1 MKSFLE
7 YVAEDIIKKYGTD
20 LSRIAV
26 VFPNK
31 RASLFLNEHLA
42 KLVSQPIWSPT
53 YITISD
59 LFRNNSKL
67 NVAEDITLICE
78 LYKSF
83 VECTGTD
90 ETLDHFYGWGEL
102 LLSDFDDID
111 KHIADASTIFAN
123 VKDIHELDDVSYLT
137 DEQKKELMA
146 FFQNMTDDHDSE
158 LKKRFLQ
165 IWSHLGDIYEN
176 FRNRLLEKEIAYEG
190 MLYRDVA
197 IEKKIDCDSFDVYLF
212 VGFNVLQKVEE
223 QLFSYLKKEGKARFY
238 WDFDYYYMP
247 KNDGLETNE
256 AGHYVSGYLSIFPNE
271 LDITNGEIY
280 SNFSIK
286 REQCS
291 NASDIAGREKNR
303 QGQFNVGSQF
313 TEDKHITYVSATTEN
328 IQARYISEWLMEN
341 DRYKCGKRTAIV
353 LCNEALLP
361 TVLHCLPEGIDKI
374 NITTG
379 FPLFQTQIASL
390 VIMLMD
396 MQVNGV
402 SPEKGFRVSYVKKVL
417 SHPYARYISER
428 CGKLLDYLKKSK
440 LYFYSVSK
448 QDVTDE
454 GLSLLLSAPEN
465 TRTTG
470 PHQTLHSSLFTLN
483 SASAALT
490 QWILD
495 ILRIIAVNTSDMQQE
510 LLLREPLFKMYTLF
524 NNLSKLIKSEDLVVD
539 PSTFQKLVL
548 QMISSTSVP
557 FHGEPVEGV
566 QIMGVLET
574 RNLDFDHILLLSCN
588 EGNMPKGVSDS
599 SFIPYSVRK
608 AHELTTIDNKV
619 AIYAYYFHSLL
630 QRASDIT
637 ITYNS
642 AAETGKSGEMS
653 RFMLQLMVESNF
665 DIKRISLHPNL
676 GQNIPSPQEVLK
688 DDVIMKILDDM
699 YFVSPTAIA
708 RYMRC
713 PLQFYYNNIAK
724 ITEFDDNDEETFDNR
739 IFGNVFH
746 KAAKLIYENNFDL
759 SKDILEADIQNIL
772 EHPKLIEEAVDRAIR
787 EEVFGNLRANAS
799 LEYDGLQIINREV
812 IIRYMKNLLE
822 IDKTLT
828 PFRIVALET
837 RYWDEITIPIFDVD
851 KKIRIGGI
859 IDRLDQTVDKEDG
872 TVRMRVIDYK
882 TGGGKLKDL
891 KAVDD
896 IFARPV
902 VLGNH
907 ADYYLQTMLYSIIV
921 RNKNEYNE
929 HDLPVSPA
937 LLFIQ
942 HAHGDDYDPVIKI
955 AGNKVLDVEVYQDMY
970 MDNLKEILKE
980 MFSSDQRFVP
990 VKGDAVC
997 QYCPYKDILC
1007 GI

>member
-7 YVAEDIIKKYGTD
+7 FVAEDIIKKYGTD
-20 LSRIAV
+20 LSRVAV

-42 KLVSQPIWSPT
+42 KLVNRPIWSPT

-83 VECTGTD
+83 VECTGTED
-90 ETLDHFYGWGEL
+90 TLDHFYGWGEL

-111 KHIADASTIFAN
+111 KHIADASKILAN
-123 VKDIHELDDVSYLT
+123 VKDIHELDDITYLT
-137 DEQKKELMA
+137 EEQKNELKT
-146 FFQNMTDDHDSE
+146 FFRNMTDDQDSE
-158 LKKRFLQ
+158 LKKRFRQ
-165 IWSHLGDIYEN
+165 IWSHLGDIYDD
-176 FRNRLLEKEIAYEG
+176 FRNRLRAKEIAYEG

-197 IEKKIDCDSFDVYLF
+197 TAKNIDCNSFDVYLF
-212 VGFNVLQKVEE
+212 VGFNVLQKVEKE
-223 QLFSYLKKEGKARFY
+223 LFSYLQKEEKARFY
-238 WDFDYYYMP
+238 WDFDDYYMP
-247 KNDGLETNE
+247 KNDGFETNE
-256 AGHYVSGYLSIFPNE
+256 AGHYVSCYLSMYPNE
-271 LDITNGEIY
+271 LDISNGEIY
-280 SNFSIK
+280 SNFSK
-286 REQCS
+286 
-291 NASDIAGREKNR
+291 
-303 QGQFNVGSQF
+303 
-313 TEDKHITYVSATTEN
+313 DKDVTYISATTEN
-328 IQARYISEWLMEN
+328 IQARYISEWLMEKG
-341 DRYKCGKRTAIV
+341 RYKCGKRTAIV
-353 LCNEALLP
+353 LCNESLLP

-396 MQVNGV
+396 MQVNGM
-402 SPEKGFRVSYVKKVL
+402 SPEKGIRVSYIKKVL
-417 SHPYARYISER
+417 SHPYAQYISEK
-428 CGKLLDYLKKSK
+428 CDGLLKYLKSSK
-440 LYFYSVSK
+440 LYFYSASK
-448 QDVTDE
+448 KDAVDE
-454 GLSLLLSAPEN
+454 RISLLLSV
-465 TRTTG
+465 R
-470 PHQTLHSSLFTLN
+470 SSN
-483 SASAALT
+483 EELT

-495 ILRIIAVNTSDMQQE
+495 ILKIVAVNTADMEQE

-524 NNLSKLIKSEDLVVD
+524 NNLSKLIKSEDLEVD
-539 PSTFQKLVL
+539 RSTFHKLVL
-548 QMISSTSVP
+548 QMISSISVP

-574 RNLDFDHILLLSCN
+574 RNLDFDHILLVSCN

-599 SFIPYSVRK
+599 SFIPYSIRK
-608 AHELTTIDNKV
+608 AHDLTTIDNKV

-642 AAETGKSGEMS
+642 ASETGKSGEMS
-653 RFMLQLMVESNF
+653 RFMLQLMVESNL
-665 DIKRISLHPNL
+665 DIKRISLQPKL
-676 GQNIPSPQEVLK
+676 GQNIPSPHEVLK

-699 YFVSPTAIA
+699 YYVSPTAIA

-713 PLQFYYNNIAK
+713 PLQFYYNNVAK
-724 ITEFDDNDEETFDNR
+724 IREFDDNDEETFDNR

-746 KAAKLIYENNFDL
+746 KAAKLLYEKNFGL
-759 SKDILEADIQNIL
+759 SKDIQEADIQNIL
-772 EHPKLIEEAVDRAIR
+772 DHPKLIEEAVDGAIR

-822 IDKTLT
+822 IDKKLT
-828 PFRIVALET
+828 PFHIVALEAK
-837 RYWDEITIPIFDVD
+837 YWEDITVPTSDGN

-859 IDRLDQTVDKEDG
+859 IDRLDQTVDKENG

-882 TGGGKLKDL
+882 TGGGKLKGLDG
-891 KAVDD
+891 VDD
-896 IFARPV
+896 IFARPIV
-902 VLGNH
+902 PGKH
-907 ADYYLQTMLYSIIV
+907 ADYYLQTILYSVIV
-921 RNKNEYNE
+921 RNKKEYNE

-942 HAHGDDYDPVIKI
+942 HAHGDNYDPIIKI
-955 AGNKVLDVEVYQDMY
+955 AGEKVHDVDKYQGTFMEKLIEV
-970 MDNLKEILKE
+970 LRE

-990 VKGDAVC
+990 VKDEAVC
-997 QYCPYKDILC
+997 QYCPYRDILC

>member
-1 MKSFLE
+1 
-7 YVAEDIIKKYGTD
+7 
-20 LSRIAV
+20 
-26 VFPNK
+26 
-31 RASLFLNEHLA
+31 
-42 KLVSQPIWSPT
+42 
-53 YITISD
+53 
-59 LFRNNSKL
+59 
-67 NVAEDITLICE
+67 
-78 LYKSF
+78 
-83 VECTGTD
+83 
-90 ETLDHFYGWGEL
+90 
-102 LLSDFDDID
+102 
-111 KHIADASTIFAN
+111 
-123 VKDIHELDDVSYLT
+123 
-137 DEQKKELMA
+137 
-146 FFQNMTDDHDSE
+146 
-158 LKKRFLQ
+158 
-165 IWSHLGDIYEN
+165 
-176 FRNRLLEKEIAYEG
+176 
-190 MLYRDVA
+190 
-197 IEKKIDCDSFDVYLF
+197 
-212 VGFNVLQKVEE
+212 
-223 QLFSYLKKEGKARFY
+223 
-238 WDFDYYYMP
+238 MP
-247 KNDGLETNE
+247 KNDGLQTNE
-256 AGHYVSGYLSIFPNE
+256 AGHYVSRYLSMFPNE

-291 NASDIAGREKNR
+291 NAFDIAERERNR
-303 QGQFNVGSQF
+303 QGQFSK
-313 TEDKHITYVSATTEN
+313 DKDITYVSATTEN

-390 VIMLMD
+390 VIMLLE

-402 SPEKGFRVSYVKKVL
+402 SQQKGIRVSYLKKVL
-417 SHPYARYISER
+417 SHPYARYISEK
-428 CGKLLDYLKKSK
+428 CPDKLNYLKTSK
-440 LYFYSVSK
+440 LYFYSLSE
-448 QDVTDE
+448 QDAEDE
-454 GLSLLLSAPEN
+454 GLSLLLSIKSPTVCPQPNVGPASNVGSQFTEDIAPQGRHLN
-465 TRTTG
+465 QGAKQNRI
-470 PHQTLHSSLFTLN
+470 LHSSFFILN
-483 SASAALT
+483 SPLALT
-490 QWILD
+490 QWLLD
-495 ILRIIAVNTSDMQQE
+495 ILRIIALNTADMEQD

-539 PSTFQKLVL
+539 RSTFQKLVL

-599 SFIPYSVRK
+599 SFIPYSIRK
-608 AHELTTIDNKV
+608 AHDLTTIDNKV

-665 DIKRISLHPNL
+665 NIKRISLHPNL
-676 GQNIPSPQEVLK
+676 GQNIPTPQEVLK

-699 YFVSPTAIA
+699 YYVSPTAIA

-713 PLQFYYNNIAK
+713 PLQFYYNNVAK
-724 ITEFDDNDEETFDNR
+724 IREFDDNEDETFDNR

-746 KAAKLIYENNFDL
+746 KAAKLIYENKDIFDL
-759 SKDILEADIQNIL
+759 SKDIQQADIQNIL
-772 EHPKLIEEAVDRAIR
+772 DHPKLIEEAVDGAIR
-787 EEVFGNLRANAS
+787 EEVFGNLQANAT

-828 PFRIVALET
+828 PFHIVALEKKH
-837 RYWDEITIPIFDVD
+837 WDEITIDTCDGD

-872 TVRMRVIDYK
+872 TVRIRVIDYK
-882 TGGGKLKDL
+882 TGGGRLKDL
-891 KAVDD
+891 KGVDD

-902 VLGNH
+902 VQGSH
-907 ADYYLQTMLYSIIV
+907 TDYYLQTMLYSIIV
-921 RNKNEYNE
+921 RNKKEYNE

-942 HAHGDDYDPVIKI
+942 HAHGNDYDPVIKI
-955 AGNKVLDVEVYQDMY
+955 AGNKVLDVAEYQDMY
-970 MDNLKEILKE
+970 MDNLKAILRE

-990 VKGDAVC
+990 VKDESVC
-997 QYCPYKDILC
+997 QYCPYCNILC

>member
-1 MKSFLE
+1 MEF
-7 YVAEDIIKKYGTD
+7 VAEDIIRKYGND

-42 KLVSQPIWSPT
+42 KLANKPIWSPT

-59 LFRNNSKL
+59 LFRNNSNL
-67 NVAEDITLICE
+67 CVAEEITLICE
-78 LYKSF
+78 LYRSF

-90 ETLDHFYGWGEL
+90 ETLDHFYGWGQL

-111 KHIADASTIFAN
+111 KHIAPASKIFAN
-123 VKDIHELDDVSYLT
+123 VKDIHELDSVSYLT
-137 DEQKKELMA
+137 EEQKEQLMA
-146 FFQNMTDDHDSE
+146 FFRNMTDDHDSE

-176 FRNRLLEKEIAYEG
+176 FRSRLREKEIAYEG

-197 IEKKIDCDSFDVYLF
+197 TERNIDCTSFDVYLF
-212 VGFNVLQKVEE
+212 IGFNVLQNVEKE
-223 QLFSYLKKEGKARFY
+223 LFTYLQKEGKARFY
-238 WDFDYYYMP
+238 WDFDDYYMP

-256 AGHYVSGYLSIFPNE
+256 AGHYVSGYLSMFPNE

-280 SNFSIK
+280 SNFSK
-286 REQCS
+286 
-291 NASDIAGREKNR
+291 
-303 QGQFNVGSQF
+303 
-313 TEDKHITYVSATTEN
+313 DKDVTYVSATTEN

-341 DRYKCGKRTAIV
+341 ERYKCGKRTAIV
-353 LCNEALLP
+353 LCNETLLP
-361 TVLHCLPEGIDKI
+361 TVLHCLPKGIDKI

-390 VIMLMD
+390 VIMLLD

-402 SPEKGFRVSYVKKVL
+402 APGKGIRVSYLKKVL

-428 CGKLLDYLKKSK
+428 CEGLLDYLKSSK
-440 LYFYSVSK
+440 LYFYSPSP
-448 QDVTDE
+448 DNSSFFFFHYSFPI
-454 GLSLLLSAPEN
+454 SLLEI
-465 TRTTG
+465 
-470 PHQTLHSSLFTLN
+470 
-483 SASAALT
+483 T
-490 QWILD
+490 QWIIN
-495 ILRIIAVNTSDMQQE
+495 ILKTIAVNTADMEQE
-510 LLLREPLFKMYTLF
+510 LLLREPLFRMYTLF
-524 NNLSKLIKSEDLVVD
+524 NNLSQLINTEELTVD
-539 PSTFQKLVL
+539 RSTFQKLVL
-548 QMISSTSVP
+548 QMISSTTVP

-574 RNLDFDHILLLSCN
+574 RNLDFDHVFLLSCN
-588 EGNMPKGVSDS
+588 EGNMPKGAADS
-599 SFIPYSVRK
+599 SFIPYSIRK
-608 AHELTTIDNKV
+608 AHDLTTIDNKV

-665 DIKRISLHPNL
+665 NINRISLQPKL
-676 GQNIPSPQEVLK
+676 GQNITSPQELLK

-699 YFVSPTAIA
+699 YYVSPTAIA

-713 PLQFYYNNIAK
+713 PLQFYYNNVAK
-724 ITEFDDNDEETFDNR
+724 IREFDDNDEETFDNR

-759 SKDILEADIQNIL
+759 SKDIQQADIQNIL
-772 EHPKLIEEAVDRAIR
+772 DHPKLIEEAVDGAIR
-787 EEVFGNLRANAS
+787 EELFGSLPANAS

-828 PFRIVALET
+828 PFRIVALEKM
-837 RYWDEITIPIFDVD
+837 YCDEITVHLFGVN

-872 TVRMRVIDYK
+872 TVRMRVVDYK
-882 TGGGKLKDL
+882 TGGGRLKDL
-891 KAVDD
+891 DGVDD
-896 IFARPV
+896 IFARPIV
-902 VLGNH
+902 PGKH

-921 RNKNEYNE
+921 RNKKEYNPN
-929 HDLPVSPA
+929 DLPVSPA

-970 MDNLKEILKE
+970 MDNLKAVLHE

-990 VKGDAVC
+990 VKDESVC
-997 QYCPYKDILC
+997 QYCPYKDKLC